1 MSDDPDP
8 CQSCS
13 KLKHQFESSANVSR
27 LNSILSV
34 IKTPFV
40 KTGEL
45 SDKVHSSRYIEEI
58 CANPGCS
65 EGQDFLEKKLENI
78 NQGFEGGL
86 ERIKNDDIKLLEQFS
101 EGALDLV
108 NENGIEWEDGE
119 TREYWTGIEDQID
132 ELDEVFTEQ
141 APEDIA
147 LWGVDNAPS
156 PGIKKIPRIADSLGN
171 LHESRIEIKKEAVE
185 KQIDDIET
193 YGEWEEIEGTSY
205 NEEITAGVEQTKRTI
220 EELNEIREKL
230 GTYREQ
236 EEFEPL
242 RELSES
248 SGSKS
253 LQEQKEELSTEYE
266 QLHQLKQI
274 EEQRGFD
281 VDEEWYDEQVENR
294 KTLII
299 DRMSIEVGESKE
311 NEGEVETATN
321 HGEEPTENEG
331 DENEQEQSDE
341 LQQVKQEKQSL
352 EKSLQQERDEKQRL
366 RGENEELRDKNQD
379 LQDDLQAVRDEHT
392 TLQEK
397 IQTSSEEHQQQG
409 IETNTTDP
417 QNDSSDRS
425 TNSPVATATAKLRG
439 GLAKST
445 GAVRKV
451 GAKLRGRLSRTPDK
465 PYPAQHATNIHT
477 TAADTN
483 TSSTQTRDE
492 QQERSAT
499 NDRTTNR
506 ATEQNRTNG
515 HERTNRRDSKRNEP
529 DRGLF

>member
-27 LNSILSV
+27 LNSILGV

-45 SDKVHSSRYIEEI
+45 SDKIHSSKFIEEI

-65 EGQDFLEKKLENI
+65 EGQGLLQDKLNEI
-78 NQGFEGGL
+78 SEGSESGWNQIDE
-86 ERIKNDDIKLLEQFS
+86 DDIDLLEQFS

-108 NENGIEWEDGE
+108 DENGIEWEDGQRRSE
-119 TREYWTGIEDQID
+119 WAGIEDKID
-132 ELDEVFTEQ
+132 ELDESFTEQ

-147 LWGVDNAPS
+147 LWGVENAPS
-156 PGIKKIPRIADSLGN
+156 PGIKKIPRIAEALSN
-171 LHESRIEIKKEAVE
+171 LHETRIEIKREQIQE
-185 KQIDDIET
+185 QIDGIAT
-193 YGEWEEIEGTSY
+193 YEELEEIKGESY
-205 NEEITAGVEQTKRTI
+205 NKEITAGLEQTKGNVR
-220 EELNEIREKL
+220 ELNEIRERL
-230 GTYREQ
+230 GTYRNDA
-236 EEFEPL
+236 EFDPL
-242 RELSES
+242 EDLSENEN
-248 SGSKS
+248 KS
-253 LQEQKEELSTEYE
+253 WQAQKAELITEYK
-266 QLHQLKQI
+266 QLQQLKEI
-274 EEQRGFD
+274 EEQRQPH
-281 VDEEWYDEQVENR
+281 VDEEWYDEQYGYREPLIEERIPFDVEKNDGIAED
-294 KTLII
+294 LP
-299 DRMSIEVGESKE
+299 EES
-311 NEGEVETATN
+311 AT
-321 HGEEPTENEG
+321 TENEG

>member
-1 MSDDPDP
+1 MSQETDP
-8 CQSCS
+8 CSECS
-13 KLKHQFESSANVSR
+13 RPKHQFRSSKIGHYINKAVNFSNPPILIDVGEVSDTIYKLTR
-27 LNSILSV
+27 T
-34 IKTPFV
+34 K
-40 KTGEL
+40 
-45 SDKVHSSRYIEEI
+45 EI

-65 EGQDFLEKKLENI
+65 EGQNLLEDKLRRI
-78 NQGFEGGL
+78 NKGL
-86 ERIKNDDIKLLEQFS
+86 GNGWDQVKKNDIELLEQFS
-101 EGALDLV
+101 EGTLDLV
-108 NENGIEWEDGE
+108 DENGINWQDKERIEDWSDIE
-119 TREYWTGIEDQID
+119 DTIDEFDEAFTAQATKDMSLWGIE
-132 ELDEVFTEQ
+132 
-141 APEDIA
+141 
-147 LWGVDNAPS
+147 NAPN
-156 PGIKKIPRIADSLGN
+156 PGIERIPSIGNALVN
-171 LHESRIEIKKEAVE
+171 LHETRAEIKRGMIE
-185 KQIDDIET
+185 KRMD
-193 YGEWEEIEGTSY
+193 EIERYGKLDQTEEASY
-205 NEEITAGVEQTKRTI
+205 HETIISGIEQNKGDF
-220 EELNEIREKL
+220 EDLNEIREKI
-230 GTYREQ
+230 GRYRDQQ
-236 EEFEPL
+236 EFQPL
-242 RELSES
+242 RDLQKSEVS
-248 SGSKS
+248 ENWTEQSEKIGTEQDL
-253 LQEQKEELSTEYE
+253 LQRLQ
-266 QLHQLKQI
+266 QI
-274 EEQRGFD
+274 DEGRRSN
-281 VDEEWYDEQVENR
+281 VDTAWYDEQNEERTTLVEDQELSMLDLG
-294 KTLII
+294 KSE
-299 DRMSIEVGESKE
+299 DADEDMDEESEPAEKE
-311 NEGEVETATN
+311 
-321 HGEEPTENEG
+321 
-331 DENEQEQSDE
+331 ENEQEQSDE
-341 LQQVKQEKQSL
+341 LQQVKQEKQRL